1 MKNIDKNTVDGFG
14 DEWSRFDQSFL
25 DEEEQQ
31 LLFNEYF
38 SVFPWKQISTES
50 IGFDL
55 EAFHRPSDEIG
66 DMPFTRTLEDW
77 AKFDINNRTRFDAT
91 ISSGLAI
98 MANQKH
104 LYTPVKKQSKIS
116 INFARYNNKGT
127 TSQIIRQ

>member
-55 EAFHRPSDEIG
+55 GCGTGR
-66 DMPFTRTLEDW
+66 W
-77 AKFDINNRTRFDAT
+77 AKLVAPKVKN
-91 ISSGLAI
+91 
-98 MANQKH
+98 
-104 LYTPVKKQSKIS
+104 LYALTPV
-116 INFARYNNKGT
+116 AL
-127 TSQIIRQ
+127 